1 MVKKKCLLW
10 KGLFFHE
17 DQEALFV
24 IDNEPST
31 WPPRTSHLE
40 NLVFKTSQGELK
52 DRSPI
57 SEYSVPVT
65 GNASVLLAIHVFV
78 ALPIIMVV
86 NKELIYAYNSQ
97 SALLYILFDLHNICI
112 RQVLL
117 LALFYKWQNWG

>member
-1 MVKKKCLLW
+1 M
-10 KGLFFHE
+10 
-17 DQEALFV
+17 
-24 IDNEPST
+24 
-31 WPPRTSHLE
+31 E

-97 SALLYILFDLHNICI
+97 SALLYISFDLHNICI

-117 LALFYKWQNWG
+117 LALFYK